1 MTFLKKISLILL
13 STGIISIPNYALAD
27 EMLDEFSLGM
37 VSGSILTMCGLYHTN
52 EVGED
57 RTREFIKESLKLL
70 ESWEMGH
77 RKEEIYRLLDKG
89 ELRKCY
95 KLLP

>member
-1 MTFLKKISLILL
+1 MFLKKISLILL
-13 STGIISIPNYALAD
+13 SIGIISIPNYALAN
-27 EMLDEFSLGM
+27 EKEDEFSLGM
-37 VSGSILTMCGLYHTN
+37 LFGSIITMCELYHTN
-52 EVGED
+52 EIGED

>member
-13 STGIISIPNYALAD
+13 STVIISIPNYALAN
-27 EMLDEFSLGM
+27 EKVDEFSLGM
-37 VSGSILTMCGLYHTN
+37 LFGSIITMCELYHTN
-52 EVGED
+52 EISED
-57 RTREFIKESLKLL
+57 RTREFTKQSLKLL

-77 RKEEIYRLLDKG
+77 RKEEIYSLLGKG

-95 KLLP
+95 KFLP

>member
-1 MTFLKKISLILL
+1 MIFLKKISLILL
-13 STGIISIPNYALAD
+13 STGIISIPNYALAN
-27 EMLDEFSLGM
+27 EKVDEFSLGM
-37 VSGSILTMCGLYHTN
+37 LFGSIITMCELYHTN

-57 RTREFIKESLKLL
+57 RTRGFIKESLKLL

>member
-1 MTFLKKISLILL
+1 MMFLKKISLILL
-13 STGIISIPNYALAD
+13 SIGIISIPNYALAN
-27 EMLDEFSLGM
+27 EKEDEFSLGM
-37 VSGSILTMCGLYHTN
+37 LFGSIITMCELYHTN
-52 EVGED
+52 EIGED